1 MKCSLGI
8 SNFLKEISSLPH
20 SIVFLYVFA
29 LITEEGFL
37 ISPCY
42 SLELCIQMG
51 ISYLFKVIFMHIPL
65 EGTRTLLYLFTT
77 ISWLLLLCFCIPSLF
92 WLATIWIC
100 PFGLPWW
107 LRRVCLQC
115 GRPRFDS
122 WVGKIPWRRKWQSTP
137 VLLPGKSHGQRSL
150 VGYSPWGHKQLNM
163 TERLH
168 FHFHFLLYSG
178 KAKEAEGS
186 LFPTNKKWGTWKGFA
201 PWPQRSC
208 SISMRLFYF
217 SVWDLCYSCPMLTK
231 DQQNKYYL
239 I

>member
-1 MKCSLGI
+1 MQSSKEYHGTSLVAQTVKHLSTTWETRVRSLGR
-8 SNFLKEISSLPH
+8 E
-20 SIVFLYVFA
+20 V
-29 LITEEGFL
+29 
-37 ISPCY
+37 
-42 SLELCIQMG
+42 
-51 ISYLFKVIFMHIPL
+51 
-65 EGTRTLLYLFTT
+65 
-77 ISWLLLLCFCIPSLF
+77 
-92 WLATIWIC
+92 
-100 PFGLPWW
+100 
-107 LRRVCLQC
+107 
-115 GRPRFDS
+115 
-122 WVGKIPWRRKWQSTP
+122 PWRRKWQSTP